1 MLQSFPLLFQTSM
14 RSQHKLTALMVLC
27 CALGP
32 AFTASITKREA
43 PLPGGSYLPPSSGGG
58 AGGYPAAGPPS
69 GSYGPPSSGGGAGG
83 YPSGAG
89 GAPSQQYGA
98 PSQGGSFGGQS
109 PSQQYGAPSAP
120 SQQYGAPSSG
130 SGFGGRPQAPSQQ
143 YGAPSHGNG
152 NGHGSSGHGASRYDI
167 KVSKILWLTNNLE
180 FSSHTAHL
188 SSTEHHPSN
197 MVPQAMDTV
206 LTVVLGEIVV
216 S

>member
-1 MLQSFPLLFQTSM
+1 MERFNPSLVSITRLRTKLYDLVRSASYGAKFLCCNRFLCFFFFQTSM

-32 AFTASITKREA
+32 AFAASITKREA

-143 YGAPSHGNG
+143 YGAPSHGSG
-152 NGHGSSGHGASRYDI
+152 NGHGSNGHGASRYGI
-167 KVSKILWLTNNLE
+167 II
-180 FSSHTAHL
+180 
-188 SSTEHHPSN
+188 
-197 MVPQAMDTV
+197 
-206 LTVVLGEIVV
+206 VVLLCFSNLDILY
-216 S
+216 